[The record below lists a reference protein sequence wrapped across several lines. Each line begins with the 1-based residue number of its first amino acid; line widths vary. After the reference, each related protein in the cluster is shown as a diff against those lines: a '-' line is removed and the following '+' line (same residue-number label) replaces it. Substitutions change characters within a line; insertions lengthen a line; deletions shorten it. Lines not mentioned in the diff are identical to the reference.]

1 MSNNRELFIGECR
14 FTERTVEIKQH
25 GHGIK
30 LSIRSSPVKGDVVS
44 VFLDAGETED
54 LVIALT
60 ADTGSDRTS
69 ELARVLGELAN
80 VIHRAGY

>member
-1 MSNNRELFIGECR
+1 
-14 FTERTVEIKQH
+14 
-25 GHGIK
+25 
-30 LSIRSSPVKGDVVS
+30 
-44 VFLDAGETED
+44 
-54 LVIALT
+54 LVIALA